1 MKKVF
6 TLLLVLIM
14 GVAIVACS
22 NSNPESTPGIE
33 GGTDDTGEKQFE
45 LVGGINLPTTH
56 PYYLGLV
63 RFGELME
70 EYSGGSITLEV
81 FPSAQLGNER
91 DVVEALQ
98 LGSVDV
104 TLISAAPLSNFT
116 DDFQLFDFPY
126 IFNSR
131 EHAYEVLDGEI
142 GRTMLD
148 NLVNYDL
155 IGLSFM
161 ENGFYWIGSTKPINS
176 PEDVKGLKIRSLE
189 NEMQVHGYGQ
199 WGANGIAM
207 AFSEVPT
214 SLQNGTLD
222 AVGLTTAV
230 MGVTGIYKNVNA
242 IAKTWHYYA
251 AAPLLMSKVTFDS
264 MSPSQQEAVRKAAKE
279 ATDYQRQ
286 ESLNCDTEYENIMKN
301 EGITLTFP
309 DLGPFYDAMV
319 PGTYEDYVGEGKLI
333 DADLYAKVKEIGENY
348 GGDPGTWRP

>member
-1 MKKVF
+1 MKKVL
-6 TLLLVLIM
+6 TLVLVLIM
-14 GVAIVACS
+14 GVAIVACG
-22 NSNPESTPGIE
+22 NSTAPDVEE
-33 GGTDDTGEKQFE
+33 GNGDTEEKQFD
-45 LVGGINLPTTH
+45 LIGGINLPTTH
-56 PYYLGLV
+56 PYYLGMV

-70 EYSGGSITLEV
+70 EYSGGTITLEV
-81 FPSAQLGNER
+81 FPNAQLGNER

-155 IGLSFM
+155 IGLTFM
-161 ENGFYWIGSTKPINS
+161 ENGFYWVGSTKTVNS
-176 PEDVKGLKIRSLE
+176 LEDMKGLKIRSLE
-189 NEMQVHGYGQ
+189 NEMQVFGYGQ
-199 WGANGIAM
+199 LGANGIAM

-222 AVGLTTAV
+222 AVGLTTSV
-230 MGVTGIYKNVNA
+230 MGVTGIYKNITA
-242 IAKTWHYYA
+242 LAKTWHYYA
-251 AAPLLMSKVTFDS
+251 AAPLLMSKATFDQ
-264 MSPSQQEAVRKAAKE
+264 MSPSQQEAVIRAAKD

-286 ESLNCDTEYENIMKN
+286 ESAKADAEYEKIMEE
-301 EGITLTFP
+301 EGVTFTYP
-309 DLGPFYDAMV
+309 DLGAFYDAMV
-319 PGTYEDYVGEGKLI
+319 PGTYEKYVGEGKLI
-333 DADLYAKVKEIGENY
+333 DPVLYAKVKEIGEKY